1 MIIFLC
7 QTFCLEVKKKKMV
20 IGIWYQN
27 SKSTSMMTKNEIIF
41 FLKKMKGIKSIKQK
55 KQIIVR
61 ILRINPLNMRF
72 SS

>member
-1 MIIFLC
+1 
-7 QTFCLEVKKKKMV
+7 MV
-20 IGIWYQN
+20 IGIWYQD

-41 FLKKMKGIKSIKQK
+41 YFFKMKGIKSIKQK